1 MECVL
6 RRSFNDRP
14 GNIYGYHNNARGRK
28 KGKVMESISIK
39 LPIQAWNSI
48 LATLGDKPFKEVA
61 DLINEIKQ
69 QAAEQLA
76 LSVPSEVSQ
85 PE

>member
-1 MECVL
+1 M
-6 RRSFNDRP
+6 D
-14 GNIYGYHNNARGRK
+14 
-28 KGKVMESISIK
+28 SINIK

-48 LATLGDKPFKEVA
+48 LAVLGDRPFKEVA

-76 LSVPSEVSQ
+76 PPVPVEAPQ